1 MKNLKSFLKKIDG
14 FGVPYLF
21 KYKSKENYK
30 TSFGGL
36 VILIFSIFVISF
48 SIYYFIPFANM
59 KNYTLINYTI
69 NIPNTEPIDL
79 KKSKLPFS
87 LGLICENNN
96 NINMLNV
103 FELEAKFIKINKN
116 PKQYNKNI
124 VNITTHNCISEDFN
138 YEHSDEFIKF
148 NLYNYKC
155 LDKND
160 FIIEG
165 TNSDEIYSYYEFILK
180 YNSES
185 NNMINFLQE
194 NKCGFQIVYTDININ
209 FNNYNHPVKT
219 YLNSLYLNL
228 IPSMLMVQNIYF
240 MHQYLHDDDNL
251 FGVYGEDNSN
261 SEIYTSFS
269 RYEQYSLLNQEIN
282 NNKNNEM
289 NLAKIYLRADKRK
302 TYIKRKYQKF
312 IEFYADISSIFISI
326 YSILMIILNYF
337 NNFYAEFSLS
347 KKIFLFKDVNNENI
361 DFNKKI
367 LKIQQ
372 LISLTNQFSTDKND
386 AEEYQDLK
394 EEKKNDNIIPDIDDL
409 EIEKI
414 KNELLKNFTKSDN
427 YSIKTNNDLCKKR
440 NKKKT
445 VNKNNFKFNRNSNY
459 NIRKKIDSGE
469 VNKNYYLKKEM
480 KTYDINYQSK
490 FKSINLNKEI
500 NSNNYNSSDRSSETR
515 KDEFSVIKK
524 NKLINYNYN
533 LLDILKNLF
542 FRCYIPNELKKK
554 NDLNNKANQI
564 LFNKMDIVVYI
575 RTMLIFDIICQIL
588 FNEHKK
594 YVVNLLCRPVISS
607 KEVNENELND
617 FYKLYDNTEF
627 VKSTLGIQNLLKIE
641 NKNNSDNELITLCNK
656 QLKDII

>member
-1 MKNLKSFLKKIDG
+1 
-14 FGVPYLF
+14 
-21 KYKSKENYK
+21 
-30 TSFGGL
+30 
-36 VILIFSIFVISF
+36 
-48 SIYYFIPFANM
+48 
-59 KNYTLINYTI
+59 
-69 NIPNTEPIDL
+69 
-79 KKSKLPFS
+79 
-87 LGLICENNN
+87 
-96 NINMLNV
+96 
-103 FELEAKFIKINKN
+103 
-116 PKQYNKNI
+116 
-124 VNITTHNCISEDFN
+124 
-138 YEHSDEFIKF
+138 
-148 NLYNYKC
+148 
-155 LDKND
+155 
-160 FIIEG
+160 
-165 TNSDEIYSYYEFILK
+165 
-180 YNSES
+180 
-185 NNMINFLQE
+185 
-194 NKCGFQIVYTDININ
+194 
-209 FNNYNHPVKT
+209 
-219 YLNSLYLNL
+219 
-228 IPSMLMVQNIYF
+228 
-240 MHQYLHDDDNL
+240 
-251 FGVYGEDNSN
+251 
-261 SEIYTSFS
+261 
-269 RYEQYSLLNQEIN
+269 
-282 NNKNNEM
+282 
-289 NLAKIYLRADKRK
+289 
-302 TYIKRKYQKF
+302 
-312 IEFYADISSIFISI
+312 
-326 YSILMIILNYF
+326 MIILNYF

-361 DFNKKI
+361 NFNKKI

-372 LISLTNQFSTDKND
+372 LISLTNQFSNDKND

-427 YSIKTNNDLCKKR
+427 YSIKTNNDLCKKK

-515 KDEFSVIKK
+515 KEEFSIIKK

-542 FRCYIPNELKKK
+542 FRCYISNELKKK

-588 FNEHKK
+588 FNEHQK

-627 VKSTLGIQNLLKIE
+627 VKSTLGIQNLLKIG
-641 NKNNSDNELITLCNK
+641 NKNNSDNQLITLCNK